1 VASLNVWMNGE
12 LVGEWSTSRHGTP
25 LFRYAPT
32 WAQSP
37 HARALSLSMPITADL
52 AVRGEVVDNYF
63 DNLLPD
69 NPVIR
74 RRIRERFGTRSTQAF
89 DLLEAIGRD
98 CVGAVQLLPLNQR
111 PVGWNRV
118 AATPLREPE
127 LEQLL
132 RSVAAPP
139 ALGHHDG
146 DSRHHADHDDD
157 LRISIAG
164 AQEKTA
170 LLSMGGAWFRPH
182 GATPTTHILKLPL
195 GVIGN
200 FRGDFKDAV
209 ENEWL
214 CAQLMREF
222 GLAVA
227 ETAILKCGAQTVLA
241 VKRFD
246 RRWMGADQAVV
257 ARRGFKPKEGMW
269 IARLPQ
275 EDFCQSTGRPA
286 DKKYEADG
294 GPSID
299 EILEILAGSE
309 HPDLDRANF
318 LLAQLAFWLLA
329 ATDGHA
335 KNFSL
340 HQGAGGAFRMTPLYD
355 VLSAWP
361 VIGPGANQLPIQ
373 DARLA
378 MSIRGISRH
387 YKLKEIQPRHW
398 QSLALRAGV
407 PKLWERMQELAR
419 NASVKV
425 DIVKKR
431 LPRGFPKRVIDTIA
445 PGVRGQAA
453 TFLAGIGR

>member
-12 LVGEWSTSRHGTP
+12 LVGDWSTSRHGTP

-32 WAQSP
+32 WARSP

-69 NPVIR
+69 NPAVR
-74 RRIRERFGTRSTQAF
+74 RRVRERFGTRSTQAF

-98 CVGAVQLLPLNQR
+98 CVGAVQLLPTDQQ

-118 AATPLREPE
+118 TATPLREPE

-132 RSVAAPP
+132 RSVAVSPP
-139 ALGHHDG
+139 LGHHDG
-146 DSRHHADHDDD
+146 GSHHDDV

-200 FRGDFKDAV
+200 FRGDFRDPV

-241 VKRFD
+241 LKRFD
-246 RRWMGADQAVV
+246 RRWIGADPAVV
-257 ARRGFKPKEGMW
+257 ARHGFKPKKGMW

-275 EDFCQSTGRPA
+275 EDFCQATGRPA
-286 DKKYEADG
+286 EEKYEADG

-309 HPDLDRANF
+309 QPDRDRGSF

-340 HQGAGGAFRMTPLYD
+340 HQGVGGAFALTPLYD

-378 MSIRGISRH
+378 MSIRGRSRH

-398 QSLALRAGV
+398 QSLAIRAGA
-407 PKLWERMQELAR
+407 PRLWERMQELVVTA
-419 NASVKV
+419 AAKV
-425 DIVKKR
+425 EIVKKR
-431 LPRGFPKRVIDTIA
+431 LPGGFPKRVIDTIA
-445 PGVRGQAA
+445 SGVRGQAA
-453 TFLAGIGR
+453 AFLAGIGR